1 MYEMEAEVNNKQSDV
16 SVPETP
22 MGRVWGIVLG
32 TMFVVS
38 LVSFIWHYLGM
49 LELRKEQTTS
59 EHEISRDIE
68 RLVAFRAD
76 IATKSSTTLG
86 SNTK

>member
-1 MYEMEAEVNNKQSDV
+1 MYKMEAETNNRQEDE

-22 MGRVWGIVLG
+22 MGRVWSIVLG
-32 TMFVVS
+32 TMFIVS

-49 LELRKEQTTS
+49 LELRKEQTAS
-59 EHEISRDIE
+59 ENEVSRDIE

-76 IATKSSTTLG
+76 VAARSTTTPG

>member
-1 MYEMEAEVNNKQSDV
+1 MYEMEEEVHMKKTGE

-22 MGRVWGIVLG
+22 MGRVWSIVLG

-49 LELRKEQTTS
+49 LEERKEQMAS

-76 IATKSSTTLG
+76 IAKLLPAWWQ
-86 SNTK
+86 

>member
-1 MYEMEAEVNNKQSDV
+1 
-16 SVPETP
+16 
-22 MGRVWGIVLG
+22 MGRVWSIVLG

-49 LELRKEQTTS
+49 LEIRKEQTVL
-59 EHEISRDIE
+59 EHEITRDIE
-68 RLVAFRAD
+68 RLTAFRTD
-76 IATKSSTTLG
+76 IAAKSSTTAG